1 MTLTHLEAP
10 LVDALRSPM
19 VVSVLAMVSVTLLV
33 VLMARGRRSSVT
45 LGWSGSLHFWCV
57 DLRGSCFGSALNHR
71 LVLTVTAVG
80 WRSEDRDVR
89 KTENGHDPTKSH
101 FPFLH
106 EICNT
111 LSVNK
116 RIWNWN
122 STADKSTVGIGNQKA
137 RHVQISLPVF
147 LFFFG
152 GTPRLLR
159 FGLCFFEAPPVC
171 DSFCRFWL
179 ADAAKKNRKNV
190 EWKDRLWNEL
200 SESISLL
207 FNPEEK

>member
-10 LVDALRSPM
+10 LVDTLRSPM
-19 VVSVLAMVSVTLLV
+19 VVSVLAMVGVTLLV

-45 LGWSGSLHFWCV
+45 LGWSGSLHIWCV
-57 DLRGSCFGSALNHR
+57 DLRGSWFGSALNHR

-80 WRSEDRDVR
+80 WRSENRCE
-89 KTENGHDPTKSH
+89 ENGQWSDKIS
-101 FPFLH
+101 FPFLPG
-106 EICNT
+106 ICNT

-116 RIWNWN
+116 RTRNRN
-122 STADKSTVGIGNQKA
+122 STADKSTGSIRNQKPS
-137 RHVQISLPVF
+137 RVQISLPVF

-152 GTPRLLR
+152 GTPMLLR

-179 ADAAKKNRKNV
+179 ADAAKKNRENG
-190 EWKDRLWNEL
+190 EWMDRL
-200 SESISLL
+200 
-207 FNPEEK
+207 